1 MAIYPLSWVNM
12 ALHGLGCPCT
22 GLCCQGYMADQCLC
36 WSKQW
41 VRLCSHF
48 WLHFKLGSWVWNVT
62 GLSGLCSWAWME
74 VMWPPRVA
82 NASHVMAARR
92 RRASEFEL
100 GISRVPGRVISGT
113 LLRKNSRKFRL
124 IIGNVRNLWT
134 IRLELSLTRKLV
146 DTSKK
151 LCF

>member
-1 MAIYPLSWVNM
+1 MAIYPLSQVNM

-48 WLHFKLGSWVWNVT
+48 WLHFKLSSWVWNVT
-62 GLSGLCSWAWME
+62 GLLGLCSWAWME

-82 NASHVMAARR
+82 NVSHVMARIENCERR
-92 RRASEFEL
+92 ALEFELGVSVASVNHVIFTRRESERRASEFEL
-100 GISRVPGRVISGT
+100 GISRVPDWNISGT
-113 LLRKNSRKFRL
+113 LFRKNSRKLR
-124 IIGNVRNLWT
+124 
-134 IRLELSLTRKLV
+134 
-146 DTSKK
+146 
-151 LCF
+151 